1 MDNIIL
7 VNVNISKEF
16 PILSIYLR
24 NAINHNSSKI
34 ISLSTYEY
42 SENFDTLHSE
52 ILSPKELE
60 KYFRDNLEAVLTNID
75 KNKKNLIVI
84 GPSTTYLKNYSNII
98 DSISRYANV
107 INSKLALLGDQC
119 NTSGAWAMGIIP
131 HRLPGGVKRDE
142 FKHKEY
148 LLILSI
154 ILE

>member
-1 MDNIIL
+1 M
-7 VNVNISKEF
+7 
-16 PILSIYLR
+16 
-24 NAINHNSSKI
+24 
-34 ISLSTYEY
+34 
-42 SENFDTLHSE
+42 
-52 ILSPKELE
+52 
-60 KYFRDNLEAVLTNID
+60 TNID

-148 LLILSI
+148 ISSYSGNDLLIIYNLEPEYDFSNDTEI
-154 ILE
+154 IDKLKNLNLIYFFLHI